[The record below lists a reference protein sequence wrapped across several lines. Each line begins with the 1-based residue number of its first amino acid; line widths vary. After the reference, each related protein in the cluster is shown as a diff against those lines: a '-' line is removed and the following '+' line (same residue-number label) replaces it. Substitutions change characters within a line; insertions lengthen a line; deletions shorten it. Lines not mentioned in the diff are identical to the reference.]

1 MEIECAFTSMNVS
14 HKRKRTPDTIVANRP
29 WTRSQRSRLNT
40 PHTATWNVLPRE
52 LQRTVLCYVL
62 DDPALT
68 EAIVL
73 EQYEFLYSTP
83 CLRTADILAALCQ
96 LLNAKSHSMSPD
108 VLLGHLR
115 LLQKNAHNP
124 SALLLDAALAG
135 YGTIVS
141 WCIVHTN
148 PPISVST
155 KTDALRWASTSGH
168 AAVVEL
174 LLKAGANVHAWD
186 DESLRWA
193 SENGHATV
201 VELLLKSGA
210 NVHALDDRALRWA
223 SQHGHATVVELLL
236 QAGANVHACDDE
248 SLRWASE
255 NGHATVVELLLKSG
269 ANVSAWDDE
278 ALRYA
283 SENGHLAV
291 VELLLQAGANVRASD
306 DEALRLASENGH
318 AAVVKLLRYWGDVH
332 HSIYPLLIGE

>member
-52 LQRTVLCYVL
+52 LQRTILCYVL

-73 EQYEFLYSTP
+73 EQYGFLYSTP

-115 LLQKNAHNP
+115 LLQKNVYDPN
-124 SALLLDAALAG
+124 ALLPDAASAG
-135 YGTIVS
+135 YGVIVS

-155 KTDALRWASTSGH
+155 KTNALLYASKNGH

-174 LLKAGANVHAWD
+174 LLQAGANVHALD
-186 DESLRWA
+186 DEALRWA
-193 SENGHATV
+193 SISGHAAV

-210 NVHALDDRALRWA
+210 NVHAWDDLALRWA
-223 SQHGHATVVELLL
+223 SRNGHAAVVELLLKSGANVHAWDDLALRWASRNGHAAVVELLL
-236 QAGANVHACDDE
+236 QAGANVHALDDE
-248 SLRWASE
+248 ALRWASD
-255 NGHATVVELLLKSG
+255 NGHAAVVELLLKAR
-269 ANVSAWDDE
+269 ANKRVLSNR
-278 ALRYA
+278 AL
-283 SENGHLAV
+283 
-291 VELLLQAGANVRASD
+291 
-306 DEALRLASENGH
+306 
-318 AAVVKLLRYWGDVH
+318 
-332 HSIYPLLIGE
+332 